1 MMQRIQRFMMG
12 RNGTD
17 ALSMALLVLYLV
29 FAVLGSF
36 FAVFYILQLVLLVY
50 LFWRMLS
57 RNIVARQRE
66 NEKFLIFWRPISSRI
81 RKKVSQ
87 LRDKTHRYYAC
98 PACKA
103 TLRLPKGKGK
113 ICITCPR
120 CRKEFIKKT

>member
-1 MMQRIQRFMMG
+1 MMQKIQRFMMG

-17 ALSMALLVLYLV
+17 ELSFALLGIYLLLAIV
-29 FAVLGSF
+29 GIF
-36 FAVFYILQLVLLVY
+36 FEWIYLLQLVLMIY
-50 LFWRMLS
+50 LFWRMFS
-57 RNIVARQRE
+57 RNVAARRRE
-66 NEKFLIFWRPISSRI
+66 NEKFLSFWRPIAGWF
-81 RKKVSQ
+81 RKKRDQ
-87 LRDKTHRYYAC
+87 LRDKEHRYYAC

>member
-1 MMQRIQRFMMG
+1 MMQKIQRFMMG

-17 ALSMALLVLYLV
+17 ELSFALLGIYLLLAIV
-29 FAVLGSF
+29 GIF
-36 FAVFYILQLVLLVY
+36 FEWIYLLQLALMIY
-50 LFWRMLS
+50 LFWRMFS
-57 RNIVARQRE
+57 RNVAARRRE
-66 NEKFLIFWRPISSRI
+66 NEKFLSFWRPIAGRF
-81 RKKVSQ
+81 RKKRDQ
-87 LRDKTHRYYAC
+87 LRDKEHRYYAC